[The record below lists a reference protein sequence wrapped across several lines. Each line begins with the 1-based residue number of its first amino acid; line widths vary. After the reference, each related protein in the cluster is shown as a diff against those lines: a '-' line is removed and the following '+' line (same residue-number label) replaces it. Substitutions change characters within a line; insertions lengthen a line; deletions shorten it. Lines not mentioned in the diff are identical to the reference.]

1 MVWLCSR
8 SRHDLIGPLTSGFP
22 LAKHRLPDDGQGEEE
37 DTEDPH
43 AAHENSVD
51 VEI

>member
-1 MVWLCSR
+1 MVWLCSH
-8 SRHDLIGPLTSGFP
+8 SRHDLIGSLTSGFP

-37 DTEDPH
+37 DAEDSH
-43 AAHENSVD
+43 TAHEHSID